1 MKNETLN
8 HLAIFRKHVLY
19 AVSGYLLLAVACAIA
34 AKPLF
39 NAFATPI
46 INLLPEQSLI
56 ATQVA
61 APFIIPLKFSLLFS
75 LGLALPWVLYQLW
88 QFIAPGL
95 FQSEKKWMFG
105 SLAISM
111 LLFYTGIAFAYYLVM
126 PLALNFF
133 IGSAPTGVVVM
144 TDMSAYLNFAL
155 KLLFAFALA
164 FQTPLIVVILTRL
177 NIVKVETLK
186 QQRGYV
192 IIGAFALG
200 MLLTP
205 PDVLSQTLLAIPLW
219 LLFELGLLLSRR

>member
-111 LLFYTGIAFAYYLVM
+111 LLFYAGIAFAYYLVM

-133 IGSAPTGVVVM
+133 IGSAPAGVVVM